1 MDSIIEID
9 NCSKSYK
16 TWSGYVHALKKVS
29 FNIEPGSICGLIGP
43 NGAGKTTLI
52 KLILGLLKP
61 TEGKIKVFGKN
72 KVDKNSKQQIGFLPE
87 ESYLYDF
94 LSIRETVEF
103 AAKLYTNKNHG
114 LSRVEDLLKMVGLE
128 GRDDRKISQCSKGM
142 ARRTALAQALVHDP
156 KFIIL
161 DEPTSGF
168 DPMGVSDMKSI
179 MLSLKEEGK
188 TILLCS
194 HQLADIEAVCDNIV
208 VFYEG
213 NLVVNGSVQDLL
225 KESKNNMYQIASE
238 KRDLFESLLKNERI
252 DYEFVRS
259 NKGLENFFIS
269 SIKKWIANS

>member
-1 MDSIIEID
+1 M
-9 NCSKSYK
+9 
-16 TWSGYVHALKKVS
+16 HALKKVS

>member
-1 MDSIIEID
+1 VDILEVN

-29 FNIEPGSICGLIGP
+29 FSIEPGTICGLIGP

-61 TEGKIKVFGKN
+61 SEGSIKVFGKN
-72 KVDKNSKQQIGFLPE
+72 KVDKKSKQQIGFLPE

-94 LSIRETVEF
+94 LSIRETIEF
-103 AAKLYTNKNHG
+103 AAKLYSNKEHG
-114 LSRVEDLLKMVGLE
+114 LSRVDHLLKLVGLDGKE
-128 GRDDRKISQCSKGM
+128 DRKISQCSKGM
-142 ARRTALAQALVHDP
+142 TRRTALAQAIVHDP

-168 DPMGVSDMKSI
+168 DPIGVSDMKSI
-179 MLSLKEEGK
+179 MTTLKDEGK

-208 VFYEG
+208 IFYEG
-213 NLVVNGSVQDLL
+213 NLVVNGHVEHLL
-225 KESKNNMYQIASE
+225 KESKKNIYQVPSDKGKE
-238 KRDLFESLLKNERI
+238 LESLLKDKKI
-252 DYEFVRS
+252 DYDFIKS

-269 SIKKWIANS
+269 SIKKWVANS